1 MDDLMK
7 ALGFYRVE
15 ARPLQVGDW
24 VELVFPTPDG
34 LSTVTTEELL
44 NMKWPRRVTSITDER
59 WLHVDGY
66 NCAANQSRFRRV
78 DPPTSEASDTGP
90 EWPQRSFVNA
100 SEVAELRLQLADA
113 IADRDS
119 FMESYQK
126 MSECMDELKQH
137 IATVTRERDEAMARC
152 GSNQSYGVDSGSACG
167 RNYLSVCG
175 FIVVVEGDIQRDA
188 KLASRFNSP
197 WNKEAINYV
206 VEKAKEHDGNL
217 AKAERERDE
226 LRDQSVM
233 TIHGLTAERNALSTK
248 LATVEA
254 ERERMQCGH
263 LRSSIVTSVES
274 GANWC
279 GECDMQSRLSDA
291 VQMEKH
297 NKEQW
302 DSEKERRVYY
312 QNIVYAV
319 CNLLDSHLGYTP
331 GQGIVTGTVET
342 PSTMVSDT
350 LEKVL
355 LRCRQL
361 DKAEADAAAMRRT
374 MTENESRLKDVIRRI
389 GVSTTT
395 GWITHELNH
404 VLLDIPS
411 GTAGRELLER
421 HKKEL
426 AELRVQLD
434 NERQF
439 FAVNQH
445 TIEAQAEEIKRL
457 NDRLRSLDE
466 FCKENSK
473 DFSRVTVERDR
484 KEIDLLHIKMAVFGD
499 DCDYWSKSWQETVD
513 EIERLT
519 RKCRTS
525 KAALVEAYRGKID
538 PAWFGEKSELYK
550 YRTTANPSGVIWR
563 TSDGKS
569 CEASMVGHAW
579 ITATAYSSWQECC
592 DDKRTYPCNADG
604 TPLAKP
610 TKDFAEAIEQLLEKD
625 PKLKLEVEAASEEI
639 RQEQSDDDAMLRK
652 LRELLKQCDVC
663 VCLEKEFKI
672 RGPSYDIA
680 NETLVTLIA
689 IRDGGGK

>member
-1 MDDLMK
+1 MNINE
-7 ALGFYRVE
+7 ALGDVR
-15 ARPLQVGDW
+15 RPLQVGDW
-24 VELVFPTPDG
+24 VECVNANECDELEEASWPKQIKFIDDG
-34 LSTVTTEELL
+34 VWVGFDSDQRGEWG
-44 NMKWPRRVTSITDER
+44 MR
-59 WLHVDGY
+59 
-66 NCAANQSRFRRV
+66 RFRRV
-78 DPPTSEASDTGP
+78 DPPTSEVDEVA
-90 EWPQRSFVNA
+90 
-100 SEVAELRLQLADA
+100 EVAELRRQLAEA
-113 IADRDS
+113 N
-119 FMESYQK
+119 
-126 MSECMDELKQH
+126 
-137 IATVTRERDEAMARC
+137 ERDEYYDCCHDLR
-152 GSNQSYGVDSGSACG
+152 QK
-167 RNYLSVCG
+167 
-175 FIVVVEGDIQRDA
+175 VVQ
-188 KLASRFNSP
+188 L
-197 WNKEAINYV
+197 
-206 VEKAKEHDGNL
+206 
-217 AKAERERDE
+217 ERERDE

-233 TIHGLTAERNALSTK
+233 TIHGLTAERNALSDK
-248 LATVEA
+248 LAVAT
-254 ERERMQCGH
+254 ERMQCGH
-263 LRSSIVTSVES
+263 LRPSIVTSVES
-274 GANWC
+274 NSNWC

-302 DSEKERRVYY
+302 DREKERRVYY

-331 GQGIVTGTVET
+331 GQGIVTGTAET
-342 PSTMVSDT
+342 PSTMVADT

-355 LRCRQL
+355 FRCRQL
-361 DKAEADAAAMRRT
+361 DTAEADAAAMRRT

-411 GTAGRELLER
+411 GTAGRELLDR
-421 HKKEL
+421 HKAKL
-426 AELRVQLD
+426 A
-434 NERQF
+434 
-439 FAVNQH
+439 A
-445 TIEAQAEEIKRL
+445 
-457 NDRLRSLDE
+457 
-466 FCKENSK
+466 K
-473 DFSRVTVERDR
+473 D
-484 KEIDLLHIKMAVFGD
+484 A
-499 DCDYWSKSWQETVD
+499 
-513 EIERLT
+513 EIEQERKLSRSCMSQNARLV
-519 RKCRTS
+519 RKSRTA
-525 KAALVEAYRGKID
+525 KTALFEHYRGKID